1 MVNLCLNK
9 LIKIDDKQQARD
21 LILGYMLYN
30 KMLSTASKL
39 HRLAVEKEKPNIER
53 ERGYQEP
60 DLARFE

>member
-1 MVNLCLNK
+1 
-9 LIKIDDKQQARD
+9 
-21 LILGYMLYN
+21 MLYN

-39 HRLAVEKEKPNIER
+39 HRLAVEKEKPNIEH